1 MRTTVA
7 KKAKK
12 ARDVEQ
18 GEIKK
23 QIKMA
28 PEERQALAR
37 KLKVEHYGKKLP
49 DVRDY

>member
-1 MRTTVA
+1 MV
-7 KKAKK
+7 KKGKK
-12 ARDVEQ
+12 SREMEQ

-28 PEERQALAR
+28 PDERQALAL
-37 KLKVEHYGKKLP
+37 KLKKEHYGKKLP

>member
-1 MRTTVA
+1 VA
-7 KKAKK
+7 KKVKK
-12 ARDVEQ
+12 SRDMEQ

-28 PEERQALAR
+28 PEERQALAHQ
-37 KLKVEHYGKKLP
+37 LKVECYGKRLP

>member
-1 MRTTVA
+1 VA
-7 KKAKK
+7 KKGKK
-12 ARDVEQ
+12 SKNAEQ

-37 KLKVEHYGKKLP
+37 QLKQEQYGKKIP

>member
-1 MRTTVA
+1 MTLT
-7 KKAKK
+7 KKEKK
-12 ARDVEQ
+12 SKGFEQ

-28 PEERQALAR
+28 PEERQALAL
-37 KLKVEHYGKKLP
+37 KLKKEHYGKRLP

>member
-1 MRTTVA
+1 VT
-7 KKAKK
+7 KKGKK
-12 ARDVEQ
+12 SQNVEQ
-18 GEIKK
+18 VEIKK

-37 KLKVEHYGKKLP
+37 RLKEEHYGRRLP

>member
-1 MRTTVA
+1 VA

-23 QIKMA
+23 QIKMV
-28 PEERQALAR
+28 PEERQALALQ
-37 KLKVEHYGKKLP
+37 LKQEHYGKRLP